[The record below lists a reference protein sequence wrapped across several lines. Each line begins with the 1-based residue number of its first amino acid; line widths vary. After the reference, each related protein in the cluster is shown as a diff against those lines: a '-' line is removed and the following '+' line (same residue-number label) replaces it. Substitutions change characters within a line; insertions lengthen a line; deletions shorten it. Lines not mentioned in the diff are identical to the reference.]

1 MFALLININTL
12 KALTVEMRQMV
23 LHHYSKGITSMHKYI
38 VHVPVTYLVTHPE
51 WAYNYGE
58 YYTAHLFMYNSIII

>member
-12 KALTVEMRQMV
+12 KALTVEMRQMVLHHYSKGITVEMRQMV

-51 WAYNYGE
+51 
-58 YYTAHLFMYNSIII
+58 

>member
-1 MFALLININTL
+1 
-12 KALTVEMRQMV
+12 
-23 LHHYSKGITSMHKYI
+23 MHKYI

-51 WAYNYGE
+51 WAYNYDE